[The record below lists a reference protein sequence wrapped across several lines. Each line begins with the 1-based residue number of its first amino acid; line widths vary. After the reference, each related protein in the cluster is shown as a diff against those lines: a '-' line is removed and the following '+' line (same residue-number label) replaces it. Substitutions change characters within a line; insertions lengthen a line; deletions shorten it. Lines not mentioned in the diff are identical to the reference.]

1 MKRKILLAILVG
13 LLLLPATG
21 FTGDVE
27 VTHASVEW
35 IKETGFFCRFRA
47 EIKVANYD
55 ERDHTVGVKLAFYDQ
70 DGFVIRRVYFSG
82 RVRANESRIF
92 NGQRTV
98 LCKTYE
104 AIDYYDV
111 TVR

>member
-1 MKRKILLAILVG
+1 MRTKILLAILAL

-27 VTHASVEW
+27 VTHTSVEW
-35 IKETGFFCRFRA
+35 IKETGFFCQCRI

-55 ERDHTVGVKLAFYDQ
+55 ERDHSFMAKLVFYDK
-70 DGFVIRRVYFSG
+70 DGFAIREVYFSG

-92 NGQRTV
+92 NRQRTV

-104 AIDYYDV
+104 AIDYYEV